1 MIGTSEG
8 EQYTSSFEH
17 TVASTMPPGG
27 PEKPA
32 GALIQSARYPG
43 SPQPL
48 GRSQDPSVG
57 MRLEGEEQY
66 RKSLIDP
73 VDPKGTFN
81 DEPTERQKLGD
92 FLNPL
97 RSWQPE
103 EHSKGAIH
111 PDRLLEDQGID
122 PRTGDMNTKKP
133 IDNNIL
139 YPDASPSEFQRQWQ
153 PEDIKQNISLP
164 QPLISVLSHPD
175 IANAIANPKI
185 DRDHE
190 VPYVAGASSKLN
202 DYTTHVDKSVP
213 SSVTISGKTFDPAIP
228 LNIHEQVER
237 HVMEQLKAKGM
248 TDEKAYEIAHH
259 EFAEVAEDAWYKANG
274 ISVDDANKWWAKIDK
289 KTEEDKGDF
298 PKDLYKAPYP
308 HDKVEGVKHEPSGV
322 SAEWAM
328 GKLAANVET
337 PYEKNSEGHGIQHP
351 HPPPITPL
359 KSGTNPNILRL
370 PTGGGKPPSERIVA
384 PAVRSNQGE
393 IFTGNEN
400 HTEAFQAAIAAGKSR
415 GDLDTKTFGGFVTNT
430 GRYIDRKE
438 AFSLAKEN
446 GQMINGSESR
456 GPLDQM
462 LMSHQID
469 WDMDKRHEKLFEKF
483 KLK

>member
-17 TVASTMPPGG
+17 TIASTMPPGG

-32 GALIQSARYPG
+32 GALKQQG
-43 SPQPL
+43 SYQGSEADLLSPVADRFGRRGNDLSHPYWEQEFGVNPDRPTELLDHVLPQM
-48 GRSQDPSVG
+48 G
-57 MRLEGEEQY
+57 Y
-66 RKSLIDP
+66 K
-73 VDPKGTFN
+73 
-81 DEPTERQKLGD
+81 DEPTMEQR
-92 FLNPL
+92 L
-97 RSWQPE
+97 RNAGKRVTDNEAAMKS
-103 EHSKGAIH
+103 G
-111 PDRLLEDQGID
+111 RVID
-122 PRTGDMNTKKP
+122 PDDLRIDKENDMMD
-133 IDNNIL
+133 IDPNMQK
-139 YPDASPSEFQRQWQ
+139 DQRRQFGMPS
-153 PEDIKQNISLP
+153 KQNISLP

-190 VPYVAGASSKLN
+190 VPYVAGASSKPN

-213 SSVTISGKTFDPAIP
+213 SSVTLSGQTFDPAIP

-237 HVMEQLKAKGM
+237 HVMEQLKANGM

-274 ISVDDANKWWAKIDK
+274 IKVEDANKWWAKIDK
-289 KTEEDKGDF
+289 KTEQDKGNF